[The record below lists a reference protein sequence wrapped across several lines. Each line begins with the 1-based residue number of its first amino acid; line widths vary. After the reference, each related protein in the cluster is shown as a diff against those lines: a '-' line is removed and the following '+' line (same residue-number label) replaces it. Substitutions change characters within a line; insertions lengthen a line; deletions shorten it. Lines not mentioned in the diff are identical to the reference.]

1 MPICLFCDND
11 LHSKTR
17 PEHIL
22 LNALGGRKTSRR
34 IVCSGCNEYFGSTI
48 DKDLAESVGGL
59 RNMLHHTS
67 GSGKPP
73 PSRSY
78 ESQSGKVTVDPN
90 GSPSV
95 RAKPFELR
103 RDGSDVQLTIQARD
117 IAGFANHL
125 RHAAA
130 RLRCSPIELL
140 DQLRADFPCGLR
152 EEFQPA
158 PSDQGRLSVGGEQ
171 SLRSVAKSCVELL
184 ALAIGNDAVRSKP
197 YTATRKFVREGG
209 FHFNDRNICLDT
221 RPLPIEVSLHEEFGA
236 AFHLVWVKSDAAGRT
251 LGYFRLYG
259 FAAWALVLAEAG
271 GAPFIDVN
279 LVCDPVS
286 GKWAENLEVLRDVP
300 FAWLEG
306 PEFDGD
312 SAAQRL
318 QSVHGRAHQ
327 RSFELFAE
335 RMVRDEF
342 VRNGIVGHVVKDD
355 EETRRNVIGNIVARA
370 ASALTRTPFQRSS
383 DWDEVEKL
391 LKD

>member
-1 MPICLFCDND
+1 MPTCLFCDND

-48 DKDLAESVGGL
+48 DKDLAESVSGL
-59 RNMLHHTS
+59 RNVLQHTS
-67 GSGKPP
+67 GSGNPP

-95 RAKPFELR
+95 RAKPFEVR

-117 IAGFANHL
+117 KAGFAKHL

-130 RLRCSPIELL
+130 QLRCSPIELL
-140 DQLRADFPCGLR
+140 DQLRADYPCGLR

-158 PSDQGRLSVGGEQ
+158 PPDQGRLSVGGDQ

-184 ALAIGNDAVRSKP
+184 ALAVGNDAVRSEP
-197 YTATRKFVREGG
+197 YTATRKFVREGDP
-209 FHFNDRNICLDT
+209 HFNDSKICLDT
-221 RPLPIEVSLHEEFGA
+221 RPLPIEASLRDEFGA
-236 AFHLVWVKSDAAGRT
+236 AFHLVWVKSNAVGRT

-259 FAAWALVLAEAG
+259 FAAWTLVLAEAG
-271 GAPFIDVN
+271 DAQLVDVN

-286 GKWAENLEVLRDVP
+286 GKWADNLEVLKEVP
-300 FAWLEG
+300 FVWLEQ
-306 PEFDGD
+306 PEFDGNN
-312 SAAQRL
+312 AALRL
-318 QSVHGRAHQ
+318 QSVHELAHQ

-335 RMVRDEF
+335 RMVNEEF
-342 VRNGIVGHVVKDD
+342 ARHGFVDGVISGDD
-355 EETRRNVIGNIVARA
+355 KNKEQVIGNIVARA
-370 ASALTRTPFQRSS
+370 ASALARLPFQRTS